1 VPDSLFRFASLGAAL
16 AERGLGVQLP
26 LTAAA
31 FDEAARAA
39 AQPRLRA
46 LWTEARG
53 ALLVGSAGPVFFER
67 FRAAGATSSA
77 DPLDAFTRD
86 EVESCC
92 TGVLGPGAFALRFPF
107 VNDGAPL
114 PFQALAR
121 AAGAPASGPLGL
133 IVLKEVGP
141 WWAFRALILLP
152 FEVPAAPPRQDLCAG
167 CAAPCVRACP
177 GDAVHVDGFWAES
190 CGTSRRHNPAC
201 ADQCLARRAC
211 PVGAS
216 HAYAPEQIAFH
227 MKAVMRLFP
236 ERAPSPAPSLDGEQ
250 RRF

>member
-1 VPDSLFRFASLGAAL
+1 MPDSLFRFASLGAAL

-31 FDEAARAA
+31 FDQAARGAG
-39 AQPRLRA
+39 QPGLKA
-46 LWTEARG
+46 VWNEARG

-77 DPLDAFTRD
+77 DPLDSFTRD
-86 EVESCC
+86 EVERCC
-92 TGVLGPGAFALRFPF
+92 VGVLGRGAFSLRFPF
-107 VNDGAPL
+107 VNEGAPL

-121 AAGAPASGPLGL
+121 AAGAPAPGPLGL
-133 IVLKEVGP
+133 IVLKEIGP

-177 GDAVHVDGFWAES
+177 GDAVHVGGFSAEA
-190 CGTSRRHNPAC
+190 CGASRHDNPAC
-201 ADQCLARRAC
+201 ADQCLARRVC

-216 HAYAPEQIAFH
+216 HAYAPEQLAFH
-227 MKAVMRLFP
+227 MKASMRLFP
-236 ERAPSPAPSLDGEQ
+236 GQASAA
-250 RRF
+250 RRVS